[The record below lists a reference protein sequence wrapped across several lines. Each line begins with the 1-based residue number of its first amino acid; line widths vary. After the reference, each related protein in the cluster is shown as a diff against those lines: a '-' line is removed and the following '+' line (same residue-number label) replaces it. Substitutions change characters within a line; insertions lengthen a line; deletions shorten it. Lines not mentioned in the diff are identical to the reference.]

1 MTLYAIGDIHGHLDK
16 LDHALALIEA
26 DGGRDAEVI
35 FVGDYVDRG
44 PDSRAVIDR
53 LIEGLGAGRNWTCL
67 KGNHDRMMEWF
78 FEEEEPRHDPQLLV
92 GYHWLHERLGGLTT
106 LASYGVEVPDRMRIG
121 ELHQI
126 ALPKVPQ
133 SHLEF
138 LRGLSISAERE
149 GLFFAHAGIRPG
161 IRLSDQTEEDLIW
174 IRQSFL
180 QYKRAHPKLIVHGHT
195 PAEANEHAGNRVN
208 LDGGA
213 AYGGALVPVAIEGT
227 AFFNLTDR
235 GRVPLR
241 PRGSLF

>member
-1 MTLYAIGDIHGHLDK
+1 MTLYAVGDIHGHLDK

-26 DGGRDAEVI
+26 DGGSEAEVI
-35 FVGDYVDRG
+35 FVGDYIDRG

-53 LIEGLGAGRNWTCL
+53 LIAGRASGRNWTCL

-78 FEEEEPRHDPQLLV
+78 FEDEPRHDPHLLV

-106 LASYGVEVPDRMRIG
+106 LASYGVEVSERVRLGD
-121 ELHQI
+121 LHQQ
-126 ALPKVPQ
+126 ALPKVPS
-133 SHLEF
+133 SHLDF
-138 LRGLSISAERE
+138 LRSLPLTAERGE
-149 GLFFAHAGIRPG
+149 LFFVHAGIRPG
-161 IRLSDQTEEDLIW
+161 IRLAEQTEEDLVW

-180 QYKRAHPKLIVHGHT
+180 KYKRAHPKLIVHGHT
-195 PAEANEHAGNRVN
+195 PVDANEHAKNRVN

-227 AFFNLTDR
+227 AFFNLTDK
-235 GRVPLR
+235 GRVPLK